1 MPASLSNRPSV
12 ANDAP
17 KSDASRVVPSLFS
30 LAWPSIVENLLLV
43 AVGIASMMMVGRLGA
58 TAVAGVGAANQVAN
72 LLIVIFNGLSVG
84 NTALVARA
92 VGQGDLPLA
101 RSTVRQSL
109 ELGLVV
115 GAVIG
120 TVGFVFDEQMLH
132 ALGAEEDVVATGV
145 PYLQAVMAT
154 LPLMAIALLGSG
166 SLRGSGDTRTPML
179 ITAMM
184 NVANIIVAY
193 LLIFGLFG
201 LPTLG
206 VVGAAWGVV
215 AARLAGT
222 ILVLRALAGRR
233 SSIGG
238 CLKGS
243 WWPHLDLIRRIST
256 IGVPAAVESGSIQ
269 LGMIAFSVMVISL
282 GTAAFAA
289 QQIVF
294 NAANLSMMPGL
305 AFSVAATTLVGQH
318 LGAGDPEAAQRSGW
332 RGVFWAALW
341 MSVGGLAFILAPEP
355 LIRLYTDDPAV
366 VAAGAA
372 GLRVIGFG
380 QPLQAAAFVLSGA
393 LRGAGDTRTTAIVG
407 TAAMWGFRIPVAY
420 VLGLGL
426 NLGVTGVWLGWL
438 SDWSLRGILYV
449 RSFRSGRWRT
459 LKV

>member
-1 MPASLSNRPSV
+1 LPASLSNRPSV

-243 WWPHLDLIRRIST
+243 WLPHLELIRRIST

-341 MSVGGLAFILAPEP
+341 MSLGGLAFILAPEP

>member
-243 WWPHLDLIRRIST
+243 WLPHLDLIRRIST

-341 MSVGGLAFILAPEP
+341 MSLGGLAFILAPEP

>member
-243 WWPHLDLIRRIST
+243 WLPHLELIRRIST

-341 MSVGGLAFILAPEP
+341 MSLGGLAFILAPEP